1 MVYIEIIHS
10 AVTLG
15 LVGYIYYLT
24 KQQKQL
30 TDFTS
35 TELDIIKDNLEAL
48 IEDLNNHKNKT
59 ETEIKDLDKLLEYNS
74 SIIDINFKKIVKDLP
89 ITIRKVIGHI
99 EFARPLDKR

>member
-1 MVYIEIIHS
+1 MVYFTIIHS

-15 LVGYIYYLT
+15 LVGYVYYLT

-30 TDFTS
+30 TKFIS
-35 TELDIIKDNLEAL
+35 TELDIINDNLEAL
-48 IEDLNNHKNKT
+48 VEDLNNHQSKT